1 MLNDAAS
8 LVLQPEV
15 RTLAA
20 TQGRFDVGPVDEA
33 AAARLLQAMVDG
45 LPRLQIRTLDSLF
58 VSLASGLGPSSGVP
72 VAVRL
77 ADEETA
83 ADVLREAIGRAIA
96 EVDEDEE
103 PVDPKIAIDEKCSKS
118 TACSKAFVEYEAC
131 AGRIEK
137 KGHGECSGQYMD
149 YLACIDACVR
159 CSFFRARAIFAP
171 RAILRDRALTAT
183 AHLHRSPATAP
194 TLTRHRATTRRR
206 AARCWRPS
214 SDGRARP

>member
-1 MLNDAAS
+1 MS
-8 LVLQPEV
+8 LH
-15 RTLAA
+15 RT
-20 TQGRFDVGPVDEA
+20 
-33 AAARLLQAMVDG
+33 
-45 LPRLQIRTLDSLF
+45 I
-58 VSLASGLGPSSGVP
+58 VP
-72 VAVRL
+72 
-77 ADEETA
+77 
-83 ADVLREAIGRAIA
+83 A

-159 CSFFRARAIFAP
+159 RSFFRARAIFAP
-171 RAILRDRALTAT
+171 RNFLRDRTLTAT
-183 AHLHRSPATAP
+183 AHPPPRR
-194 TLTRHRATTRRR
+194 LTRRRATTRRR